1 MEQNTPIEPQSQGF
15 GIDFKPNMY
24 PIMYWALAYG
34 AAAGVALFLVNV
46 LSTFIGAL
54 WAPVFLVG
62 LIWGGYRNYQ
72 KQKAAWRMGQGV
84 SSVPQTPIQ
93 EFKTAVS
100 DVVSASKEMMA
111 EQQTNNTPQTGGEVT
126 QEGLEEQE
134 NPPTGSTP
142 IV

>member
-1 MEQNTPIEPQSQGF
+1 MDQNTPNEPQSQGF

-24 PIMYWALAYG
+24 PIMYWAIAYG
-34 AAAGVALFLVNV
+34 AAAGVALFLVNI

-62 LIWGGYRNYQ
+62 LVWGGYRNYQ

-100 DVVSASKEMMA
+100 DVVSASREMMA
-111 EQQTNNTPQTGGEVT
+111 ENVQQPTSVQQPTTPEEN
-126 QEGLEEQE
+126 QEQQI
-134 NPPTGSTP
+134 PPPPNAPT
-142 IV
+142 I

>member
-1 MEQNTPIEPQSQGF
+1 MDQNTPNEPQSQGF

-24 PIMYWALAYG
+24 PIMYWAIAYG
-34 AAAGVALFLVNV
+34 AAAGVALFLVNI

-62 LIWGGYRNYQ
+62 LVWGGYRNYQ

-84 SSVPQTPIQ
+84 SSVPQTPVQ

-100 DVVSASKEMMA
+100 DVVSASREMMA
-111 EQQTNNTPQTGGEVT
+111 ESSPSSVPA
-126 QEGLEEQE
+126 EEQPISPEQSE
-134 NPPTGSTP
+134 NQPP
-142 IV
+142 

>member
-1 MEQNTPIEPQSQGF
+1 MDQNTPNEPQSQGF

-24 PIMYWALAYG
+24 PIMYWAIAYG
-34 AAAGVALFLVNV
+34 AAAGVALFLVNI

-62 LIWGGYRNYQ
+62 LVWGGYRNYQ

-84 SSVPQTPIQ
+84 SSVPQTPVQ

-100 DVVSASKEMMA
+100 DVVSASREMMA
-111 EQQTNNTPQTGGEVT
+111 ESSPSSVPA
-126 QEGLEEQE
+126 EEQPISPEQSE
-134 NPPTGSTP
+134 NQPPT
-142 IV
+142 